1 MGGIE
6 SNPGPWGETT
16 FKRIQYLTMEDLK
29 WTFDAAKQTA
39 DANTFS
45 SRVKRLLKHYDPGSF
60 AYRIILETST
70 KVEAEVTADP
80 STDAMSHHR
89 VMWYHL
95 LAAL

>member
-1 MGGIE
+1 MG
-6 SNPGPWGETT
+6 
-16 FKRIQYLTMEDLK
+16 
-29 WTFDAAKQTA
+29 KQTA

-45 SRVKRLLKHYDPGSF
+45 SKVKRLLKHYKPGSF

-70 KVEAEVTADP
+70 KVEAEVIADP
-80 STDAMSHHR
+80 LTDAMSHHR